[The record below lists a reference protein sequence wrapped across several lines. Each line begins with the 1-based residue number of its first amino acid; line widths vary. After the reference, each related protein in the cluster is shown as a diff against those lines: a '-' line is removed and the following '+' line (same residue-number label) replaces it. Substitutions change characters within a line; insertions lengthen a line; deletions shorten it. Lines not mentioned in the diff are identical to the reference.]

1 MFIMRVGMTALA
13 ALMSALW
20 IYGLFHQLHSTHSAM
35 RYLALS
41 LAIVA
46 VAVWRW
52 RPRPALQRRY
62 RNQRT
67 PLE

>member
-1 MFIMRVGMTALA
+1 MRVWSIVLSA
-13 ALMSALW
+13 ALVALW
-20 IYGLFHQLHSTHSAM
+20 LHGLLGQVHSAEAAM

-52 RPRPALQRRY
+52 RPRPARR
-62 RNQRT
+62 RWRDRRE
-67 PLE
+67 PPPE